1 MVAVAQIR
9 SLAQELPY
17 AMGAAKKKKK
27 KGKEKK
33 NIPWILQRERKS
45 HFSDYLFFSI
55 STYLTQGLIFL
66 ISILES
72 LALKKENNKWETT

>member
-1 MVAVAQIR
+1 MD
-9 SLAQELPY
+9 
-17 AMGAAKKKKK
+17 AAKKKKK